1 VAAALINIIG
11 GLQSEEDGLA
21 AVVIGFPHRLD
32 GRPNEQTDRVRA
44 LVAEIA
50 QRSDIPIILQDE
62 RLTSREAEARL
73 AVRDRDWRARKS
85 KIDAAA
91 AAIILQDY
99 LDAQGDP
106 VQGADS

>member
-1 VAAALINIIG
+1 MG
-11 GLQSEEDGLA
+11 RWSR
-21 AVVIGFPHRLD
+21 RLD

-50 QRSDIPIILQDE
+50 RRSDIPIILQDE
-62 RLTSREAEARL
+62 RLTSKEAESRL
-73 AVRDRDWRARKS
+73 AIRDRDWRSRKA
-85 KIDAAA
+85 KLDAAA

-106 VQGADS
+106 LPGSDS